1 MNAEVNGENCE
12 LPYCTCGKCIVRRLR
27 KGFFT
32 NFPYNP
38 NISSGYGS
46 DFDWKTNQNTP
57 NFYNRS
63 KHTGF
68 EGAYR
73 ENLPTSL
80 ISTMKFDYRPFKVN
94 LEEKEQ
100 EQQQVFS
107 VPFIG
112 RSTYQTKY
120 PHWGDTLVHAKEK
133 ASIPEIKV
141 PLSGNSNYKENYV
154 KYQPNFYKK
163 RDLAN
168 PGNSSLSFYGKIN
181 PETSYGS
188 TYKPIDFNQPHY
200 FHKQKYTKYTA
211 EGKSTLE
218 PAKFPKSNFQSLYSQ
233 SYKDFSDNNCGL
245 AQILKE
251 RGQKHLEI

>member
-1 MNAEVNGENCE
+1 MKTEENTDSCEV
-12 LPYCTCGKCIVRRLR
+12 PYCTSKKCIDKNIK
-27 KGFFT
+27 KGIFT

-38 NISSGYGS
+38 NISSAYGS
-46 DFDWKTNQNTP
+46 EFDWKTNQNSS

-80 ISTMKFDYRPFKVN
+80 ISTMKFDYRPFRVN
-94 LEEKEQ
+94 LEEKEK
-100 EQQQVFS
+100 EQHEVFS

-112 RSTYQTKY
+112 RSTYQTKF
-120 PHWGDTLVHAKEK
+120 PRWGDTMVSAKEK
-133 ASIPEIKV
+133 AHTSEINV
-141 PLSGNSNYKENYV
+141 PFGGESNYKENYI

-163 RDLAN
+163 RDLLN
-168 PGNSSLSFYGKIN
+168 LKNSSLNFFGKIN

-200 FHKQKYTKYTA
+200 FQKQKYTKYTA
-211 EGKSTLE
+211 EGKSILE

-233 SYKDFSDNNCGL
+233 SFQDFSDKKYSL
-245 AQILKE
+245 ANILAESGE
-251 RGQKHLEI
+251 RNHGK